1 MKKLETL
8 FKAFGNVSRIKI
20 LQYLKKH
27 ASASVVEIA
36 KETKC
41 SYKATSK
48 HLGILFRLDVV
59 DREQVV
65 FEMRYRISK
74 TLSLQ
79 AAAMLKLIPSL

>member
-1 MKKLETL
+1 MKRLERT
-8 FKAFGNVSRIKI
+8 FKAFGNMSRLKI

-27 ASASVVEIA
+27 ASASVTEIS

-48 HLGILFRLDVV
+48 HLSILFREDIV

-65 FEMRYRISK
+65 YEMRYRISR
-74 TLSLQ
+74 TLGEAS
-79 AAAMLKLIPSL
+79 